1 MKLSPLLA
9 LLLVAPA
16 LILAGCRQKIDSA
29 PPPVETGER
38 ADNPSVTRDVDYWR
52 VISPLVAGTYE
63 GQCQRLPDATR
74 SPGTFRV
81 AQDGKVTF
89 GDLSETM
96 RKGEIKLARTIQ
108 NGVMTNLV
116 EAIDGPLRIY
126 LVDAGASSGVGTTM
140 TREDTVVTCEKAAQA
155 LGLRSQRIY
164 PLFAQM
170 VESPTEQFKCFDPV
184 VAAQS
189 PVPFTFNDGVL
200 AIGSDRFDFK
210 SADQETA
217 AFSHGLSR
225 VEYHGFLANEQ
236 AVHFEL
242 DEQGKLRRF
251 GAMAKDKR
259 SYMCELK

>member
-1 MKLSPLLA
+1 MNFSPLLA
-9 LLLVAPA
+9 VLLAATGLLVT
-16 LILAGCRQKIDSA
+16 GCRQKVDNA
-29 PPPVETGER
+29 PPPVETGAR
-38 ADNPSVTRDVDYWR
+38 ADGPSAPRDFDYWR

-63 GQCQRLPDATR
+63 GQCQRLPEPTR
-74 SPGTFRV
+74 SPGTFIV
-81 AQDGKVTF
+81 TEDGSVTI
-89 GDLSETM
+89 GDFNETM

-116 EAIDGPLRIY
+116 EATDGQLRIH
-126 LVDAGASSGVGTTM
+126 LVDAGSSSGVGTTM
-140 TREDTVVTCEKAAQA
+140 TREDKVVTCEKAAQP

-184 VAAQS
+184 NASQTA
-189 PVPFTFNDGVL
+189 VPFKFSDGVL
-200 AIGSDRFDFK
+200 TIGSDTFDFK
-210 SADQETA
+210 SAEQETA

-225 VEYHGFLANEQ
+225 VEYHGFLANQ
-236 AVHFEL
+236 QTVHFEL

-259 SYMCELK
+259 PYMCELK